1 MGLVFEVV
9 NCGEIFLYFFC
20 LFMECID
27 VGCNIF
33 RKIEFELFLFWYC
46 KIEMC
51 CIRKYVVMK
60 RSNNVFEKEKILI

>member
-9 NCGEIFLYFFC
+9 NCGDKFLYFFC

-27 VGCNIF
+27 VGC
-33 RKIEFELFLFWYC
+33 EFELFLFWYC

-60 RSNNVFEKEKILI
+60 RSNNVFEKEKI